1 MDQGQK
7 ASRRLLAG
15 LCIEQKL
22 VDRSIVKRWQSRV
35 HEGSFDADACADEVL
50 EDAGEK
56 AASHAPLAARAG
68 GLERDFLMM
77 SQQTGIQGASRRV
90 KRAGKGFMALALA
103 NFIAIG
109 AYSLV
114 VGALMVLLRYHYDW
128 SYDGWIDR
136 AVGWVENL
144 LG

>member
-1 MDQGQK
+1 MDQGK
-7 ASRRLLAG
+7 IAARRLLAG
-15 LCIEQKL
+15 LCIDQKL
-22 VDRSIVKRWQSRV
+22 VDRGIVKRWQGRV
-35 HEGSFDADACADEVL
+35 QEGQFDPDACAEEVL
-50 EDAGEK
+50 DDAGE
-56 AASHAPLAARAG
+56 ALTSHAPLAARAA

-77 SQQTGIQGASRRV
+77 SQQTGIRGASRRV
-90 KRAGKGFMALALA
+90 RRAGKGFMAVVLA

-114 VGALMVLLRYHYDW
+114 VAALMVLLRYHYDW

-136 AVGWVENL
+136 AVAFVENL